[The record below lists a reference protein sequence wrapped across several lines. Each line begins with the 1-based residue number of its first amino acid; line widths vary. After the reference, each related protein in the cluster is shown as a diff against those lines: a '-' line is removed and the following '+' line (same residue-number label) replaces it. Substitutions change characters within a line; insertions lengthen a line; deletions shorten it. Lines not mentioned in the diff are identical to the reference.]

1 MPRQLGFLTWNQDK
15 PERLPGFRRRS
26 SLGKIQLNITERL
39 QFPLPSAKLANKVK
53 EPPNKEKGAAARF
66 SGGSQNR
73 AGLRTAAQRSSIVFF
88 R

>member
-1 MPRQLGFLTWNQDK
+1 MPRRLGFLTWNQDK

-53 EPPNKEKGAAARF
+53 ERPN
-66 SGGSQNR
+66 
-73 AGLRTAAQRSSIVFF
+73 
-88 R
+88 